1 MLETIF
7 EIAITVLF
15 VWLFFKALGLAF
27 RVAWGTT
34 KIIVSLLFALAVPL
48 LVVCLLF
55 AGGIAL
61 LLPLALVGIAFGLLK
76 AIV

>member
-1 MLETIF
+1 MLEIL
-7 EIAITVLF
+7 TVILF
-15 VWLFFKALGLAF
+15 CWLFFKALGLAF
-27 RVAWGTT
+27 RVAWGAT
-34 KIIVSLLFALAVPL
+34 KIFASLLFTLAVPL
-48 LVVCLLF
+48 LIVCLLF